1 MTDTDATNLYTL
13 YGMDISLYTGKARAY
28 LQHSGLPWREVFP
41 TIGTYRKFI
50 IPRTGVRY
58 VPVVQTPDDQV
69 IQDTTEIIDHI
80 EHTTDVRSVYP
91 TDPVQRLVAI
101 LLELFGD
108 EWLLI
113 PAMHYRWHYIA
124 DNGAELFPQWGRII
138 APWAPRPLRA
148 LLGKRLSRPF
158 ANMLPLLGIH
168 PHSVEAVE
176 ASYLR
181 VLDALDQHF
190 AEHEFL
196 FGGRPS
202 IGDFGLIAP
211 LYAHLGRDTY
221 PKAQMQARAPNVYRW
236 VRRMQDGPPGNG
248 DWLAEGAVPEALRP
262 LLACQFEEQIPAL
275 LDTAKRLA
283 EWGQGQPSGAKLPRM
298 IGTHRVNIHGVEAER
313 AVIPYSLWMWQRAV
327 DAYAALD
334 AASRERADALLP
346 DTGVSLRTPM
356 QHRVSR
362 ENNQLVLA

>member
-1 MTDTDATNLYTL
+1 MNDNTYTL

-80 EHTTDVRSVYP
+80 ERSTDVRSVYP
-91 TDPVQRLVAI
+91 VDPVQRLVAI

-124 DNGAELFPQWGRII
+124 GNGAELFPQWGRII
-138 APWAPRPLRA
+138 APWAPRPIRA
-148 LLGKRLSRPF
+148 VLGKRLSKPF

-168 PHSVEAVE
+168 PHSKDAVE
-176 ASYLR
+176 ASYLQ
-181 VLDALDQHF
+181 VLDALDAHF

-221 PKAQMQARAPNVYRW
+221 PTALMQDRAPQVYRW
-236 VRRMQDGPPGNG
+236 VRRMQDGPAGGG
-248 DWLAEGAVPEALRP
+248 DWATDGAIPETLTP
-262 LLACQFEEQIPAL
+262 LLTTQFADQVPVL
-275 LDTAKRLA
+275 LDTAARLA
-283 EWGQGQPSGAKLPRM
+283 EWAQGQPVGASVPRM
-298 IGTHRVNIHGVEAER
+298 IGTHVATIHAVEAER

-327 DAYAALD
+327 DAYAALGEAD
-334 AASRERADALLP
+334 RRRADAVLP
-346 DTGVSLRTPM
+346 DGGESLRVPLA
-356 QHRVSR
+356 QRVVR
-362 ENNQLVLA
+362 ESNRLVLA

>member
-1 MTDTDATNLYTL
+1 MNENTYTL

-50 IPRTGVRY
+50 IPRTGVRF
-58 VPVVQTPDDQV
+58 VPVVQTPDDEV
-69 IQDTTEIIDHI
+69 IQDTTEIIDRI
-80 EHTTDVRSVYP
+80 EQAANVRSVYP
-91 TDPVQRLVAI
+91 DDPVQRLVAI

-124 DNGAELFPQWGRII
+124 DNGAELFPQWGRIV
-138 APWAPRPLRA
+138 APWAPRPIRA
-148 LLGKRLSRPF
+148 VLGKRLSKPF

-168 PHSVEAVE
+168 PHSKDAVE
-176 ASYLR
+176 ASYLA
-181 VLDALDQHF
+181 VLGALDAHF

-196 FGGRPS
+196 LGSRPS

-221 PKAQMQARAPNVYRW
+221 PKAQMQDRAPNVCRW
-236 VRRMQDGPPGNG
+236 VRRMQDGPDGDG
-248 DWLAEGAVPEALRP
+248 DWLPNGKVPTSLGP
-262 LLACQFEEQIPAL
+262 LLTTQFDEQVPVL
-275 LDTAKRLA
+275 LDTAARLA
-283 EWGQGQPSGAKLPRM
+283 DWGKGQPAGAPVPRM
-298 IGTHRVNIHGVEAER
+298 ISTHVAKIHGVEAER

-327 DAYAALD
+327 DAYAALGD
-334 AASRERADALLP
+334 ADRQRADSLLP
-346 DTGVSLRTPM
+346 DGGASLRAPIE
-356 QHRVSR
+356 QRVAR
-362 ENNQLVLA
+362 ENNRLVLA

>member
-1 MTDTDATNLYTL
+1 MSNNTYTL

-41 TIGTYRKFI
+41 TINTYRKFI
-50 IPRTGVRY
+50 IPRTGVRF

-69 IQDTTEIIDHI
+69 IQDTTEIINHI
-80 EHTTDVRSVYP
+80 EQTADVRSVYP
-91 TDPVQRLVAI
+91 GDPVQRLVAI

-113 PAMHYRWHYIA
+113 PAMHYRWHYIG
-124 DNGAELFPQWGRII
+124 DNGAELFPQWGRIV

-148 LLGKRLSRPF
+148 FLGKRLSRPF
-158 ANMLPLLGIH
+158 ADMLPMLGIH

-176 ASYLR
+176 ASYLH

-196 FGGRPS
+196 LGGRPS

-211 LYAHLGRDTY
+211 LYAHLGRDTQ
-221 PKAQMQARAPNVYRW
+221 PKALMQSRAPNVYRW
-236 VRRMQDGPPGNG
+236 VRRMQDGPRGDG
-248 DWLAEGAVPEALRP
+248 DWLTDGAVPDSLQP
-262 LLACQFEEQIPAL
+262 LLACQFEEQVPAL
-275 LDTAKRLA
+275 LDTAARLA
-283 EWGQGQPSGAKLPRM
+283 EWSQGQPAGAKVPRM
-298 IGTHRVNIHGVEAER
+298 IGKHVVNIHGVEAER

-327 DAYAALD
+327 DAYAALTEND
-334 AASRERADALLP
+334 RQRADAVLP
-346 DTGVSLRTPM
+346 DGGASLRTPVI
-356 QHRVSR
+356 QRVVR
-362 ENNQLVLA
+362 DNNRLVLS